1 VQALFLSLYKNF
13 SNVLMERL
21 PDPSRARTLREL
33 KSIQADEMTVDLD
46 ESSVME
52 VDNESGRPNKRLL
65 PPLALFLLLP
75 FSFLCFFFFSA
86 FTFHFKSYFVSLDSG
101 SQSNGGKESNI
112 YNVGEKEQWCLST
125 LGYVKAFARQYA
137 SEVNLV

>member
-1 VQALFLSLYKNF
+1 
-13 SNVLMERL
+13 MERL

-75 FSFLCFFFFSA
+75 FSSPPFFFLCIYFS
-86 FTFHFKSYFVSLDSG
+86 F
-101 SQSNGGKESNI
+101 Q
-112 YNVGEKEQWCLST
+112 EQFC
-125 LGYVKAFARQYA
+125 FP
-137 SEVNLV
+137 

>member
-1 VQALFLSLYKNF
+1 MPGCSSSFFSNNDLHVQALFLSLYKNF

-52 VDNESGRPNKRLL
+52 VDNESRRPNKRSL
-65 PPLALFLLLP
+65 PTLPLFLLS
-75 FSFLCFFFFSA
+75 FSFLCLLLSLHLLFISRAILFPSTLA
-86 FTFHFKSYFVSLDSG
+86 VSRMEERTATSIMWERK
-101 SQSNGGKESNI
+101 SNGV
-112 YNVGEKEQWCLST
+112 YPL
-125 LGYVKAFARQYA
+125 LAM
-137 SEVNLV
+137 

>member
-1 VQALFLSLYKNF
+1 MQALFLSLYKNF

-75 FSFLCFFFFSA
+75 FSFLCFFFSLHLLFISRA
-86 FTFHFKSYFVSLDSG
+86 ILFPLTPAVSRMEERKATSIMWERK
-101 SQSNGGKESNI
+101 SNGV
-112 YNVGEKEQWCLST
+112 YQLSAMSRP
-125 LGYVKAFARQYA
+125 LQDSMLLR
-137 SEVNLV
+137 